1 MLPMAAN
8 RPRSMVIITGRLAR
22 NSIHGPSGTATA
34 APTAVPT
41 AASADTSA
49 GLACRTTMAMSGNAP
64 NAKQVPN
71 ELTAYAAHRN
81 SNCRPSDRQPSMRRS
96 CPRRTRPTRSQLIQH
111 CRSSTADPSGNR
123 APAAN
128 NRPPGASQPAVVP
141 LGSAAM
147 DTVAVR
153 TFVAVAEAGQ
163 SSAAAADLGVS
174 QQAVSKRVAALEKD
188 LGVALF
194 ARTPRGADL
203 TGDGQ
208 AFLPH
213 ARDLLRAADR
223 AAAAVRPGDRA
234 LRGDVIS
241 RGIAPARL
249 LADFHRAHPGP
260 PLEVVRLFDAR
271 AAIEAVRDGS
281 VDASFRAVTQAARN
295 LPASVATVRVL
306 DEPVQLLTGRAPPR
320 ADRAGLPPAQLAGLP
335 IWMPAL
341 DPGTEWT
348 AFYTEL
354 GAAFGLSLDVTGP
367 DFGTR
372 PLLDVLAGSPDLAS
386 LVGEGTHLVWPADWD
401 L

>member
-1 MLPMAAN
+1 MLAMAAN
-8 RPRSMVIITGRLAR
+8 RLRSMAIITGRLAR

-49 GLACRTTMAMSGNAP
+49 GLACSTTMAMRGNAP
-64 NAKQVPN
+64 NAKPVPN
-71 ELTAYAAHRN
+71 ELTAYAAHRH
-81 SNCRPSDRQPSMRRS
+81 SNCRPSDRQPSMRRP
-96 CPRRTRPTRSQLIQH
+96 CPRRVLSHPVL
-111 CRSSTADPSGNR
+111 ADPSGNR

-128 NRPPGASQPAVVP
+128 NRAPGASQRVVVP

-163 SSAAAADLGVS
+163 FSAAAADLGVS

-223 AAAAVRPGDRA
+223 AAAAVRPGERA
-234 LRGDVIS
+234 LRVDVIS
-241 RGIAPARL
+241 RRIAPARL
-249 LADFHRAHPGP
+249 LADFPRAPPGP

-271 AAIEAVRDGS
+271 AALEAVRDGS
-281 VDASFRAVTQAARN
+281 VDASFRAVTQAARS
-295 LPASVATVRVL
+295 LPAGLATARVL
-306 DEPVQLLTGRAPPR
+306 DEPVQLLTGPAPPL
-320 ADRAGLPPAQLAGLP
+320 ADRAWLPPAQLAGLP

-348 AFYTEL
+348 AFYAEL
-354 GAAFGLSLDVTGP
+354 GAAFG
-367 DFGTR
+367 
-372 PLLDVLAGSPDLAS
+372 
-386 LVGEGTHLVWPADWD
+386 
-401 L
+401 